1 MELLLCELS
10 VGELT
15 ALFCTII
22 FALIP
27 LLIWALCHLESQR
40 LSGWIMIRKKLRSPN
55 FIKDFHAAR
64 TLS

>member
-40 LSGWIMIRKKLRSPN
+40 LSGWIMIRKKTEKP
-55 FIKDFHAAR
+55 KFH
-64 TLS
+64 

>member
-1 MELLLCELS
+1 MEFLLCELS

-22 FALIP
+22 FTLIP

-40 LSGWIMIRKKLRSPN
+40 LSGWIMIRKKTEKP
-55 FIKDFHAAR
+55 KFH
-64 TLS
+64 

>member
-27 LLIWALCHLESQR
+27 LLIWALCHLEVNGS
-40 LSGWIMIRKKLRSPN
+40 
-55 FIKDFHAAR
+55 AAEHD
-64 TLS
+64 SKEN